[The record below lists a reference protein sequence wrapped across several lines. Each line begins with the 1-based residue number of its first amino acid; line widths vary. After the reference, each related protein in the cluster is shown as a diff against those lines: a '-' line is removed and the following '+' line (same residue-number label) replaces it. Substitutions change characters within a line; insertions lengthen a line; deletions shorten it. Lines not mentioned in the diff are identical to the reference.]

1 MINLT
6 GLLLIHHLWRLRLFY
21 SNVFNVLPYLVKF
34 SSSSIVLG
42 GWLDVRSLKR
52 LVLVCP
58 VKVLLVL
65 RLCIEMLLGNRRI
78 RLIKAWLGDDRL
90 YWRVVLVRRLRVVT
104 RSDNRRNKEIMNRRL
119 SRWLVMRL
127 KIFVRGGIGR
137 DKGETLRRPMPLC
150 LVSTILVRVVVH
162 YYTQLL
168 IT

>member
-1 MINLT
+1 M
-6 GLLLIHHLWRLRLFY
+6 
-21 SNVFNVLPYLVKF
+21 
-34 SSSSIVLG
+34 
-42 GWLDVRSLKR
+42 
-52 LVLVCP
+52 
-58 VKVLLVL
+58 
-65 RLCIEMLLGNRRI
+65 
-78 RLIKAWLGDDRL
+78 IKAWLGDDRL